1 MSQRTLWEEGHESG
15 RQVALLGVAL
25 ALTVAVLDLL
35 VFEQFTALFDISF
48 VLLCVGL
55 ALLVRPA
62 DFFTVGVLPPL
73 LMVGVL
79 ALVGG
84 TRPELVADPGD
95 GIVQAVVSGLS
106 QHAGALITGYLLSL
120 AVLAI
125 RHRVITRSQATSKR
139 AGSPTPTRTTSG

>member
-1 MSQRTLWEEGHESG
+1 VSQRKIWEEGHETG
-15 RQVALLGVAL
+15 RRVAVLGVAL
-25 ALTVAVLDLL
+25 ALTIAAVDLIL
-35 VFEQFTALFDISF
+35 FDRLTALFDVGF
-48 VLLCVGL
+48 VLLCVVL

-79 ALVGG
+79 ALIGG
-84 TRPELVADPGD
+84 TRPQLVADPGD
-95 GIVQAVVSGLS
+95 GLVQAMVTGLS

-125 RHRVITRSQATSKR
+125 RHRVIGRAQAATKR
-139 AGSPTPTRTTSG
+139 AGSPAPTRTTSG